1 MFIMTQADNN
11 PDIEALEMNLLLEG
25 IYRHYGFDFRQYAY
39 ASLKRR
45 IWHCVQAER
54 LSSISAFQERVLRD
68 PACMERFLLT
78 VSVHTTA
85 MFRDPGFYRAL
96 RDKVTPL
103 LHTYPF
109 VRIWIVGCSTG
120 EEVYSTAI
128 LLTEEGLYDRCR
140 IYATDMN
147 EAVLQ
152 KARQGIYPL
161 KVMQDYT
168 GNYHKAGGARSF
180 SEYYTANYDNAIIQP
195 ALQRNVVWAQH
206 NLAVDRAFNEF
217 NLILCRNVLI
227 YFNKPLQS
235 RVYSLLHESLALF
248 GVLGLGSRETLAF
261 SPYEVSYEAINGQ
274 ERLYRRIR

>member
-1 MFIMTQADNN
+1 
-11 PDIEALEMNLLLEG
+11 MNLLLEG